1 MTNLTTANLKHL
13 LDQATPGPWTVKE
26 NKWDET
32 IVANESGHQMIWGEQ
47 VRFEFLAGNPKADPQ
62 LAAAA
67 PDLAQDN
74 LQMRQGLKEI
84 REIWE
89 SASVNPDR
97 TSAEQILA
105 AQVVDHIEE
114 VLGDHDE

>member
-1 MTNLTTANLKHL
+1 MTNLTTTHLQDL
-13 LDQATPGPWTVKE
+13 LDQATPGPWTVEE
-26 NKWDET
+26 NKWGET
-32 IVANESGHQMIWGEQ
+32 IVANEIGHQMIWGEQ
-47 VRFEFLAGNPKADPQ
+47 VRFEFIAGNSKADPQ

-67 PDLAQDN
+67 PELAQDN
-74 LQMRQGLKEI
+74 LRMRQELKEI

-105 AQVVDHIEE
+105 AQVVSHIDQL
-114 VLGDHDE
+114 LGGHDE

>member
-1 MTNLTTANLKHL
+1 MTDLTTTHL
-13 LDQATPGPWTVKE
+13 QDLFDQATPGPWTVEE

-32 IVANESGHQMIWGEQ
+32 IVANESGHQMVWGEQ

-67 PDLAQDN
+67 PDLAREI
-74 LQMRQGLKEI
+74 LRMRQELKEI

-89 SASVNPDR
+89 AASVNPDR

-105 AQVVDHIEE
+105 AQVVSHIDQLLE
-114 VLGDHDE
+114 DHDE